1 MFPGVERTISREDGL
16 EVTRELEPEE
26 EVTRE
31 LEPEEEVKREVTS
44 TPPMHVDPHVD
55 SVSSIQ
61 TSPKEQNWSP
71 TRENRMSPP
80 IVGEEAPQES
90 EDELPDPDTLL
101 PTQNPSKPILSNLIF
116 PPPQNGRASL
126 GRTTRNEKPIY
137 KGHPSYETHRKE
149 MERNDSNFMRSHQ
162 FLEGLLPKL
171 QRMDRDAKLDV
182 GILSAALPS
191 DSDSEKEGE
200 REVIVGEQ
208 KVSSEANA
216 EYTGSTTRFKK
227 PKVSGTVKTHL
238 LANDGGDLISILSRE
253 DSILVHQFPRIVDL
267 DSCGI
272 GNDWKGEGVRD
283 WDGFLE
289 CGRLDCFDDA
299 RLWVWNKSMYY
310 FRGRLMSQCLL
321 LIPRHSKYCSVNDI
335 YEPFHTLLCLNRC
348 FVSL

>member
-1 MFPGVERTISREDGL
+1 MFPGVERTVSREEMDGSD
-16 EVTRELEPEE
+16 VTRELEPEE
-26 EVTRE
+26 VE
-31 LEPEEEVKREVTS
+31 REVTS
-44 TPPMHVDPHVD
+44 TPPMHVDSHVD
-55 SVSSIQ
+55 SISSIQ

-71 TRENRMSPP
+71 TRENTMSPT
-80 IVGEEAPQES
+80 IVREEVPEES

-101 PTQNPSKPILSNLIF
+101 PTQNSSKPILSNPIF
-116 PPPQNGRASL
+116 PPPQNGRTSL

-149 MERNDSNFMRSHQ
+149 MERNESNFMRSHQ

-171 QRMDRDAKLDV
+171 QRMDRYAKLDAE
-182 GILSAALPS
+182 ILSALPS

-200 REVIVGEQ
+200 RGVLEGEK

-216 EYTGSTTRFKK
+216 EYTGSTTRLKK

-253 DSILVHQFPRIVDL
+253 DSILVHQFPRIVAL
-267 DSCGI
+267 DSCGV

-289 CGRLDCFDDA
+289 CGRLDCFDDV
-299 RLWVWNKSMYY
+299 RLWVWNKSM
-310 FRGRLMSQCLL
+310 
-321 LIPRHSKYCSVNDI
+321 
-335 YEPFHTLLCLNRC
+335 
-348 FVSL
+348 